1 MAIYIEWEGIEGN
14 VTAEGY
20 AKHLAVDSFQF
31 GVSRGISMETGNA
44 VNRESTKPNYSEVV
58 VSKPVDNSCTA
69 IFAEA
74 SYGSVGKKLVIK
86 FVQTGTDKVDE
97 YMSYTLENC
106 LVSSY
111 SISGSAE
118 GIPYESICIS
128 YTSIEVNYS
137 DFDATNA
144 QASPQR
150 VGYAI
155 DKAMKK

>member
-1 MAIYIEWEGIEGN
+1 MAIYLEWEGIEGN

-20 AKHLAVDSFQF
+20 SKHLAVDSFQF

-58 VSKPVDNSCTA
+58 VSKPVDNSCTS

-74 SYGSVGKKLVIK
+74 SYGSVGKKIKAK
-86 FVQTGTDKVDE
+86 FVQTGSDKVDE
-97 YMSYTLENC
+97 YMTYTMENC

-111 SISGSAE
+111 SISASGD
-118 GIPYESICIS
+118 GVPYESICIS
-128 YTSIEVNYS
+128 YTEIEVNYS
-137 DFDATNA
+137 DYDATNA

-150 VGYAI
+150 VGYSISA
-155 DKAMKK
+155 AKKK